1 MFFSRHFQLSFL
13 PAQLSSANPI
23 IFFHSEAMRKQN
35 TSMNYLPSESWRG
48 LKPSRAIVVGLCLML
63 LLGCGKQND
72 QEESHKARTLRA
84 AEISIPVRTLAAA
97 GGTVIESLSVQG
109 RLEVWRQE
117 IINAPV
123 GGIIREFPAL
133 PDQAI
138 KAGEL
143 ILRLDPPLV
152 EAEEVAKATIMRDRA
167 ERALKRLEYLKENAP
182 VTVSASDL
190 EAARDSAT
198 DAATERERLTSRQ
211 SKRRIVAP
219 FTGVLVKFEGVVGSV
234 VSEGM
239 KIAELLDHSRYRI
252 RLELPET
259 TLRRLQLGQTVEIR
273 ALSDDSSATGTVASI
288 PAAIDAEKGT
298 GQVVIDTTT
307 PPATWRPGGFATAR
321 LVLKQTTGAVVL
333 PRDKIFTEENRTY
346 CWTTE
351 TRDGHLVAR
360 RNWIDTGASDETKLI
375 ITKGLNAGDQVII
388 EGLAG
393 ISDGVS
399 ITLDSEEK
407 KEGAKEDKKED
418 KKEAKTAGTKADSVK
433 STDAAVAK

>member
-1 MFFSRHFQLSFL
+1 MSLFFGCQ
-13 PAQLSSANPI
+13 QANQR
-23 IFFHSEAMRKQN
+23 IFFYSEAMRKRKII
-35 TSMNYLPSESWRG
+35 MNYLPLVWWRCA
-48 LKPSRAIVVGLCLML
+48 KPSPAIIAGVTL
-63 LLGCGKQND
+63 LLLVGCGKSND
-72 QEESHKARTLRA
+72 EAESHKARAAQA
-84 AEISIPVRTLAAA
+84 AEISIPVRTLAVA
-97 GGTVIESLSVQG
+97 GGTVAESLSVQG

-117 IINAPV
+117 IINAAV

-133 PDQAI
+133 PDQVV
-138 KAGEL
+138 KEGDL
-143 ILRLDPPLV
+143 ILRLDPPLT

-167 ERALKRLEYLKENAP
+167 ERALKRLEHLKINAP

-198 DAATERERLTSRQ
+198 DATTELERLTNRQ
-211 SKRRIVAP
+211 AKRRIVAP
-219 FTGVLVKFEGVVGSV
+219 FSGVLVKFEGTVGSV
-234 VSEGM
+234 VTEGL

-333 PRDKIFTEENRTY
+333 PRDKIFSEENRSY

-351 TRDGHLVAR
+351 TRDGRFVAR
-360 RNWIDTGASDETKLI
+360 RSWIDIGAGDETKLI
-375 ITKGLNAGDQVII
+375 VTKGLNAGDHVII

-399 ITLDSEEK
+399 ITLVTEQKADAVK
-407 KEGAKEDKKED
+407 PLDA
-418 KKEAKTAGTKADSVK
+418 AGTK
-433 STDAAVAK
+433 